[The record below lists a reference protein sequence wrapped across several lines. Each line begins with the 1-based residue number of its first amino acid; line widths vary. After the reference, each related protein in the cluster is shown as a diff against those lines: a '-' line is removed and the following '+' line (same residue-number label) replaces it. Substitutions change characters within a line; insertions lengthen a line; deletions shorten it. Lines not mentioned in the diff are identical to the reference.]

1 MSRKSLATLDPY
13 FGLQQQVK
21 QSQLDLEDFRIAA
34 MKGNVEVLKGYLQ
47 SGVPVDQVLRSGWT
61 ALMYAASCGHWEAVE
76 LLLQEKAN
84 PNFHKEL

>member
-1 MSRKSLATLDPY
+1 MKEISVFNFC
-13 FGLQQQVK
+13 FGIRQVK
-21 QSQLDLEDFRIAA
+21 QPQLDLEDFRIAA
-34 MKGNVEVLKGYLQ
+34 MKGNVDMLRSYLDG
-47 SGVPVDQVLRSGWT
+47 GVPVDQVLRSGWP